1 VAVRVTLD
9 TNILVYA
16 IDESEGAKHTLA
28 AKLLLRAAAANQP
41 LMLQSL
47 NELAAVV
54 RQKRLMSA
62 ANTKRMIEFHRDS
75 FLIEPPTIDDLLHA
89 IQANEDHNLPLWDAL
104 LWATAR
110 RSGCKTIFSEDF
122 QHNRELGGV
131 RFLNPFKL
139 TPRELQPFTS

>member
-16 IDESEGAKHTLA
+16 IDQSEGAKHTLA
-28 AKLLLRAAAANQP
+28 GKLLLRAAAANQP

-62 ANTKRMIEFHRDS
+62 ANTKRMIQSHRDS
-75 FLIEPPTIDDLLHA
+75 FPIEPPTIDDLLHA
-89 IQANEDHNLPLWDAL
+89 IQANEDHKVPLWDAL

-110 RSGCKTIFSEDF
+110 RCGCKTILSEDF
-122 QHNRELGGV
+122 QHGLELGGV
-131 RFLNPFKL
+131 RLLHPFKL
-139 TPRELQPFTS
+139 TPRELQTFTN

>member
-16 IDESEGAKHTLA
+16 IDQSEGAKHMLA

-62 ANTKRMIEFHRDS
+62 ANAKRMIEFHRDS
-75 FLIEPPTIDDLLHA
+75 FVIEPPAIDDLLHA
-89 IQANEDHNLPLWDAL
+89 IQANEDHKLPLWDAL

-110 RSGCKTIFSEDF
+110 RAGCKTILSEDF
-122 QHNRELGGV
+122 QHARELGGV

-139 TPRELQPFTS
+139 APRELQAFTS